1 MATQSISD
9 AVAEMVAALET
20 NVAAVI
26 PGLQVNGYFNPQ
38 ASPPTIDIYADTP
51 FQEGAGFNVQSKL
64 LRWVVRARVSNA
76 DPQAAATTLYRL
88 LDVTD
93 PASVEVALA
102 GINVVVPDDG
112 SVDGF
117 ATFADDNAG
126 DLIGARW
133 RVAAYL

>member
-1 MATQSISD
+1 MAESIQA
-9 AVAEMVAALET
+9 AVAEMVAALEPL
-20 NVAAVI
+20 AAQI
-26 PGLQVNGYFNPQ
+26 DGLQVNGFFNPQ

-51 FQEGAGFNVQSKL
+51 FQRGAGFGVQSKL

-76 DPQAAATTLYRL
+76 DPLAASQTLYRL

-93 PASVEVALA
+93 PASVEAALA
-102 GINVVVPDDG
+102 AINVVVPDDG

-117 ATFADDNAG
+117 ATFTDDNAG